1 MTLPKLTILAPLAI
15 ASVLSAS
22 TAFAQDAT
30 GTGTA
35 PTGAVP
41 ASSAPSTST
50 DYATGANAS
59 APKADDT
66 TLLTRDNNEFR
77 RVSFGAEAQMLV
89 PVGDLSE
96 DSGLLLGP
104 VVRFG
109 YRVARPVELTA
120 SAGYLFGL
128 TKSTGT
134 SPIQGE
140 GGLNLVPLMVGA
152 RFFFFPDAEPERSSD
167 RDLNRP
173 DRYSGLYLST
183 DIGLNLIIPKAE
195 LNGKSVENL
204 DTRPR
209 FGGNAG
215 LGYIIS
221 KRLPIDVRAQFS
233 LLNLFGKE
241 DQVGGV
247 KIDEKTLYGIGISA
261 GYTAQF

>member
-1 MTLPKLTILAPLAI
+1 MPKLTILAPLAI
-15 ASVLSAS
+15 ASVLTAS
-22 TAFAQDAT
+22 SAFAQDAT
-30 GTGTA
+30 GTGTVTA
-35 PTGAVP
+35 PTGTVP
-41 ASSAPSTST
+41 ASSAPSAST

-66 TLLTRDNNEFR
+66 SMLTRDTAEYR
-77 RVSFGAEAQMLV
+77 RFSLGVEGQMLV

-120 SAGYLFGL
+120 SAGYMFGL

-140 GGLNLVPLMVGA
+140 GGLNLVPLMVGG
-152 RFFFFPDAEPERSSD
+152 RFFFFPETEPERSSD

-173 DRYSGLYLST
+173 HRYSGLYLST
-183 DIGLNLIIPKAE
+183 EVGLNLIIPKAE
-195 LNGKSVENL
+195 VNGKSVENL

-247 KIDEKTLYGIGISA
+247 QIDEKTLYGIGISA